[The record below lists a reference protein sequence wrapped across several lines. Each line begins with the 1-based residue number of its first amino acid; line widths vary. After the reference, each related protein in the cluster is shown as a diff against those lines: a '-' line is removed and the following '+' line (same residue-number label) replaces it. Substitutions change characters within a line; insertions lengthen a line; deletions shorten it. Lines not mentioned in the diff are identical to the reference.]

1 MNLLTVMSML
11 PDTDKGVV
19 VVLSGGM
26 DSTITMRLCVE
37 KYGSDKVYALSFDYG
52 QKQKIELE
60 KARESTSALGVSHKV
75 LDLGIL
81 GDISQGF
88 SANVDAS
95 IDVPTIHEVLGDP
108 QPKTY
113 VPNRNMILMSL
124 AASFAEVNEAEYV
137 FMGLQ
142 VHDEYSY
149 WDVTQR
155 FVDKINSAL
164 AENRTATINIVA
176 PFSTLSKLDEINLLK
191 ELDGNIN
198 LLAMTLTCYN
208 PNEYG
213 ASCGVCPS
221 CSERIAAMN
230 KAGEVD
236 PITYAS
242 NKPSCHQNV

>member
-11 PDTDKGVV
+11 PETDKGVV

-75 LDLGIL
+75 LDLSIL

-95 IDVPTIHEVLGDP
+95 IDVPTVHEVLGDP
-108 QPKTY
+108 RPKTY

-124 AASFAEVNEAEYV
+124 AASFAEVNDCDFI

-142 VHDEYSY
+142 IVDSYGYHDT
-149 WDVTQR
+149 TQR
-155 FVDKINSAL
+155 FVDKVNSVL
-164 AENRTATINIVA
+164 DENRIIKIKVAA
-176 PFSTLSKLDEINLLK
+176 PFSLLTKLDEVKVLK